1 MLVLSRKQ
9 KDKVVFPN
17 LGITV
22 EILKIAGN
30 QIRLGI
36 DAPPEVQVL
45 RHEVAEK
52 QGTRTEHP
60 FNKLNESLRAR
71 LHLAA
76 SELNELYQQIETGN
90 SDEVETNIFRI
101 FRELQ
106 SMDDDVA
113 GFTGQGT
120 RILEGNAKR
129 ALLVDDNLNETRLL
143 AGYLRCRKIEVATA
157 NDGAEAVSY
166 LARRAKPDF
175 MLLDMNMPRFDGRWT
190 VDEIRRDPR
199 NTDLTIFAV
208 SGIDPREYGVEIG
221 PRGINGWYRKPL
233 DPEALVNEMIVK
245 SKKLLAASP
254 N

>member
-1 MLVLSRKQ
+1 MLVLSRRL

-36 DAPPEVQVL
+36 DAPPEIQVL
-45 RHEVAEK
+45 RHEIADTQSFK
-52 QGTRTEHP
+52 TEHP
-60 FNKLNESLRAR
+60 YKKLNESLRAR

-76 SELNELYQQIETGN
+76 SELNELYQQIEKGN
-90 SDEVETNIFRI
+90 SEDLEANIFRI

-113 GFTGQGT
+113 GFTNQKK
-120 RILEGNAKR
+120 RILESDVKR
-129 ALLVDDNLNETRLL
+129 ALLVDDNENETRLL
-143 AGYLRCRKIEVATA
+143 AGYLRCRKIDVATA

-166 LARRAKPDF
+166 LARNTDPDF

-190 VDEIRRDPR
+190 VEEIRRDPR
-199 NTDLTIFAV
+199 HANLKIFAV
-208 SGIDPREYGVEIG
+208 SGIDPREYGVETG
-221 PRGINGWYRKPL
+221 PHGINGWFRKPL
-233 DPEALVNEMIVK
+233 DPEELVNEMIIK
-245 SKKLLAASP
+245 SKKLLTA
-254 N
+254 